1 METIPPGLAGHK
13 GLRGQILLE
22 LKRHQPLSVQELA
35 RRHGVS
41 ATAVRRH
48 LKELELEHLV
58 VYQRQQRGQGAPT
71 FLYRLTEDGEALF
84 PKRYEE
90 ALTAALA
97 FVERQGGRE
106 AVRRFFA
113 EHFGEQ
119 AETLKSRLQHASVEE
134 RLAAVAEALSRQG
147 FMAEWTSDGRVV
159 RIAEHNCAMQA
170 VAARFPEVCHE
181 ELRFLQDLLGPGVE
195 RRSHIVAGCNACE
208 YSVSLV
214 QLGVGSGGDRLVEEK
229 QT

>member
-1 METIPPGLAGHK
+1 VDIVPRGLAAHK

-22 LKRHQPLSVQELA
+22 LKRHQPLTARELA
-35 RRHGVS
+35 QRHGVS

-48 LKELELEHLV
+48 LRELELEHLV
-58 VYQRQQRGQGAPT
+58 VYQREQRGQGAPT
-71 FLYRLTEDGEALF
+71 FVYRLTEDGEALF

-113 EHFGEQ
+113 EHFGEE
-119 AETLKSRLQHASVEE
+119 AEKLKSRLRQATLEE
-134 RLAAVAEALSRQG
+134 RLAAVAESLSRQG
-147 FMAEWTSDGRVV
+147 FMAEWTSDGTAV
-159 RIAEHNCAMQA
+159 RIAEHNCAMHA

-181 ELRFLQDLLGPGVE
+181 ELRFLETVLGREVE
-195 RRSHIVAGCNACE
+195 RKSHIVAGCNACE

-214 QLGVGSGGDRLVEEK
+214 HLAGGGGERSVEEG
-229 QT
+229 QA